1 MGSSRQDDGHRRS
14 DDRDRSQRDHHRP
27 HRRHSSACAG
37 RGGSPGGTSQ
47 GAGERFP
54 CAAGTGR
61 ARASASRSCPHH
73 TQLSTSWTAGR
84 ASGSGSGQLPKA
96 SIPLQRPTTA
106 RRSPHHPFAVS
117 ATLSRTPH
125 EGLTLR
131 DSPVPL
137 SRGASRS
144 IARDEARPAR
154 RCAATSPSGRS
165 LGRQSESASRARML
179 SARTPRGV
187 LDEVAVHPVAA
198 TSTPPRRRERLPA
211 QRVTSRYS
219 PVLRRFLAAAQGS
232 RHAVGGSGAMAS

>member
-27 HRRHSSACAG
+27 HRRHPSACAG

-54 CAAGTGR
+54 CAVGTGR
-61 ARASASRSCPHH
+61 ARASASRSWPHH

-106 RRSPHHPFAVS
+106 RRSAHHPFAVS

-131 DSPVPL
+131 DSPGPL
-137 SRGASRS
+137 SRGASRT
-144 IARDEARPAR
+144 IARDEARPAGR
-154 RCAATSPSGRS
+154 RAATSPPGRS
-165 LGRQSESASRARML
+165 IGRQPASASRDRTL
-179 SARTPRGV
+179 SARTP
-187 LDEVAVHPVAA
+187 AA
-198 TSTPPRRRERLPA
+198 FWMRSQSTRLPRPPRRREGIPA
-211 QRVTSRYS
+211 RPADEPLQHGASGV
-219 PVLRRFLAAAQGS
+219 PGS
-232 RHAVGGSGAMAS
+232 RAGRSMQ